1 MIGIGVVLFVHGF
14 EDLKYAVQT
23 KRSGFENW
31 WVIFLF
37 AVVGMGLGAACI
49 VDCFGVISV
58 TTTFVGIVLIYD
70 GITDLWIVAKVVNV
84 TKEIKKELETF
95 KDSDIE
101 IVEAEIVTEEE
112 TD

>member
-1 MIGIGVVLFVHGF
+1 MGDFFVCGFGHGAWSR
-14 EDLKYAVQT
+14 LY
-23 KRSGFENW
+23 R
-31 WVIFLF
+31 
-37 AVVGMGLGAACI
+37 GLLWR
-49 VDCFGVISV
+49 DFR
-58 TTTFVGIVLIYD
+58 YD
-70 GITDLWIVAKVVNV
+70 DVTDLWIVAKVVNV